1 MIGSYRKYFKCSRE
15 EVMNMS
21 WINFTMDLAS
31 IPDTENTTIKQ
42 SEKEKY
48 ISPEDE
54 AAELRKDLGL

>member
-21 WINFTMDLAS
+21 WINFIMDLAS
-31 IPDTENTTIKQ
+31 IPDTSSATTKQ
-42 SEKEKY
+42 SEQEKH

-54 AAELRKDLGL
+54 AAELRKDLGI